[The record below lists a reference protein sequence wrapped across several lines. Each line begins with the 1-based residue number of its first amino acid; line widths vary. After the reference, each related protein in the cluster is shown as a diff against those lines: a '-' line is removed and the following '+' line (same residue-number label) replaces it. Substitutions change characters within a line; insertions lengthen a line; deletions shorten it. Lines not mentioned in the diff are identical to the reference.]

1 MKTTYT
7 TATAFRQ
14 ALEARLANIAQRDG
28 IDIQRLR
35 RQVAFDRLLCR
46 LFRDSHA
53 PWILKGGYAMELRL
67 AESRT
72 TRDIDLGTR
81 RPLRGE
87 GSVTDRILT
96 LLQNSVGTDLGDFF
110 TFTIGKVMMDI
121 DAAPYG
127 GARFPVDARMDGRIF
142 ARFHIDVASGD
153 AVIEPAEE
161 VRGHDWLDYC
171 GIAAGVFPAIPKEQ
185 QFAEKLHAYTLP
197 RDTANTRFRDL
208 LDMVLLI
215 RLGLDGGKTR
225 EALIRTFK
233 RRGTH
238 HLPDTLT
245 PPPDVWDRPFAVLA
259 AECSLTIDCRAAF
272 ENVLEFVAPLLGSA

>member
-14 ALEARLANIAQRDG
+14 ALEARLANIAERDD

-87 GSVTDRILT
+87 GSVTDRMLS
-96 LLQNSVGTDLGDFF
+96 LLQKSVGMDLGDFF

-127 GARFPVDARMDGRIF
+127 GARFQVDARMDGRIF
-142 ARFHIDVASGD
+142 AKFHIDVASGD
-153 AVIEPAEE
+153 AVIEPVEE
-161 VRGHDWLDYC
+161 VNGHDWLDYC
-171 GIAAGVFPAIPKEQ
+171 GITAGVFPAIPKEQ

-197 RDTANTRFRDL
+197 RATANTRFRDL

-215 RLGLDGGKTR
+215 RMGLDGEKTR

-245 PPPDVWDRPFAVLA
+245 PPPDVWERPFAALA
-259 AECSLTIDCRAAF
+259 AECSLTLDCRAAF